1 MEVRSEA
8 QRVRGHHAA
17 VLHHGGADG
26 PQVLEELLGF
36 PGAQSLDV
44 SQDPLV
50 RLQEWQSDRDSQNQ
64 FQKNNEARLF
74 GRTITLK
81 GNGNDKEMLSSFH
94 SPLIMKI

>member
-1 MEVRSEA
+1 MRSELSDVTPLQSGSYRENLATRRGTREVEVRSEA

-26 PQVLEELLGF
+26 SQVLEELLGI

-50 RLQEWQSDRDSQNQ
+50 RLQE
-64 FQKNNEARLF
+64 
-74 GRTITLK
+74 
-81 GNGNDKEMLSSFH
+81 
-94 SPLIMKI
+94 